1 MVNQRR
7 FGKEAFI
14 GWRAYDAEDALDW
27 ISEKTDNLR
36 TSMHQDI

>member
-7 FGKEAFI
+7 FGKKAFI
-14 GWRAYDAEDALDW
+14 GWRVYDADDALHW

-36 TSMHQDI
+36 TSMHKDI